1 MQPGLFSLT
10 RSASVLHLPRAAA
23 PADLLPASSLHV
35 RAGGGQ
41 PGATTGGGSPADSRY
56 AGIRL
61 TEVLGALS
69 YALDLTEGQPM
80 GHSVRSTLIGM
91 RIGSHLGLADEQKSA
106 LFFAL
111 LLKDLGC
118 SSNSSRLANMFGGDD
133 RAIKQAHKLID
144 WTDSRDVARFAMKHS
159 RPGSSRLARAIHA
172 VTLSRSARAA
182 SRELMATRCERG
194 ADIARMLSLPRGT
207 AEAIRALDEHWDGN
221 GQPFGMRGSG
231 IPILARIASLA
242 QTVEVFVDAFDVQTA
257 YDMAHARR
265 GRWFDPVVVDCL
277 DAFRLDA
284 GFWGRLRGADTLV
297 ALRDVEPPERVMYAD
312 ELRLDTVAEAF
323 AKVIDAKSPY
333 TARHSQNVAF
343 LAERTAKEMGLSR
356 REIRAIRRAA
366 LLHDV
371 GKLGVSN
378 AILDKPS
385 ALDRGEM
392 DEVRKHTWYTYDI
405 LSRVTRFQR
414 FAPLAAAHH
423 ERMDGSGYHL
433 GTRGTE
439 LSMAARILAVADVC
453 EALSSDRPYRKG
465 MPLAGTLARLDELV
479 AAGQL
484 CPVATEALTG
494 WFAGIHQAPD
504 ALADV
509 ADSTSMVA

>member
-1 MQPGLFSLT
+1 
-10 RSASVLHLPRAAA
+10 
-23 PADLLPASSLHV
+23 
-35 RAGGGQ
+35 
-41 PGATTGGGSPADSRY
+41 
-56 AGIRL
+56 
-61 TEVLGALS
+61 VLGALS
-69 YALDLTEGQPM
+69 FALDLTEGQPM

-106 LFFAL
+106 LFYAL

-118 SSNSSRLANMFGGDD
+118 SSNASRLANLFGADD

-144 WTDSRDVARFAMKHS
+144 WTDTRDVAKFALKHA
-159 RPGSSRLARAIHA
+159 RPGSSRLARAVHA
-172 VTLSRSARAA
+172 MTLSRSARVA

-194 ADIARMLSLPRGT
+194 AEIARMLALPRGT
-207 AEAIRALDEHWDGN
+207 AEAIRALDEHWDGH

-242 QTVEVFVDAFDVQTA
+242 QTVEVFADAFDVQTA
-257 YDMAHARR
+257 YEMAHARR

-284 GFWGRLRGADTLV
+284 AFWTRLRGADTLV

-343 LAERTAKEMGLSR
+343 LAERTAKEMGLPR

-385 ALDRGEM
+385 ALDRREM
-392 DEVRKHTWYTYDI
+392 DEVRKHTWHTYDI

-433 GTRGTE
+433 GTPGAQ
-439 LSMAARILAVADVC
+439 LSMPARILAVADVC

-465 MPLAGTLARLDELV
+465 MPLQGTLARLDELV

-484 CPVATEALTG
+484 CPEATEALTG
-494 WFAGIHQAPD
+494 WFGGIQDAP
-504 ALADV
+504 ARLGDV
-509 ADSTSMVA
+509 ADSTSLVA